1 MNNRS
6 TGSAT
11 TAGRLEHCRRIVDH
25 RLPAAIRSR
34 CASFSVGL
42 IALLANPL
50 SAATFLS
57 TNLASLPP
65 APSFTLPDT
74 GFSVLRVFGALTVVI
89 GLFLAGVWV
98 FRNWHRMSAQR
109 GPSQLRILESR
120 SLGGRHAL
128 HVVGYQE
135 QRLLLSSSPQGV
147 SLVSH
152 LPHAESAAAAAVS
165 GPEARGDGMGPNFVR
180 VLQQAIQ
187 QKP

>member
-1 MNNRS
+1 MNDE
-6 TGSAT
+6 AT
-11 TAGRLEHCRRIVDH
+11 DSPNPASRLAPTALAR
-25 RLPAAIRSR
+25 A
-34 CASFSVGL
+34 ASFFITILVL
-42 IALLANPL
+42 INSPL
-50 SAATFLS
+50 SAATLLS
-57 TNLASLPP
+57 TNLTSIPP
-65 APSFTLPDT
+65 APSIALPDA

-89 GLFLAGVWV
+89 GLFLAGVWI

-109 GPSQLRILESR
+109 GPNQLRILETR

-128 HVVGYQE
+128 HVVGYQD

-152 LPHAESAAAAAVS
+152 LPNADTVAAAGSAA
-165 GPEARGDGMGPNFVR
+165 PGDGMGPNFVR